1 LVVDG
6 TLAVPGSRGLSA
18 IGDCAAITDA
28 KAGQPYPPTA
38 QFALSQA
45 QVLADNIVVALYKSQ
60 YAVER
65 LTVAAMDGTR
75 IPVTVVYRKDKNP
88 IPKLRRYPRL
98 RPGLFSAVVRD
109 WLVPLIPAQD

>member
-60 YAVER
+60 CSGAFGGSG
-65 LTVAAMDGTR
+65 DGWTR